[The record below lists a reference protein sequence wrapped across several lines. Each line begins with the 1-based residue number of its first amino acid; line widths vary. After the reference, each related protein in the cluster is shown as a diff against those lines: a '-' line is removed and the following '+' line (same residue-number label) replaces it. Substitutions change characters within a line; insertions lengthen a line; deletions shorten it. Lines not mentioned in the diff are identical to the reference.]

1 MKVEVEFEWMDGN
14 VDGQVLTKLA
24 KMISHEI
31 GSEAKA
37 QVQQKALDQME
48 ASIDVRTQAI
58 VDEMMN
64 DEIVITDQ
72 YGKPKYQDECIT
84 VKDVIKKRVDA
95 FVNANKDE
103 RGNCLRQGLTRIEN
117 MIDQKVES
125 HLKKFVQ
132 QVVNGITN
140 KYSEQV
146 RQSLSDTLAKQLLD
160 TKGLTDLIEQL
171 KENKLRL

>member
-1 MKVEVEFEWMDGN
+1 MKVEVEFDWMDGN
-14 VDGQVLTKLA
+14 VDDQVLIKLA
-24 KMISHEI
+24 KLLSHEI

-48 ASIDVRTQAI
+48 ASIDVRTQEI

-64 DEIVITDQ
+64 DEIVITDE
-72 YGKPKYQDECIT
+72 YGNPKYQDECIT

-95 FVNANKDE
+95 FVNSDRDE

-117 MIDQKVES
+117 MIDEKVQT
-125 HLKKFVQ
+125 HLKKFVGE
-132 QVVNGITN
+132 VTNGICN
-140 KYSEQV
+140 KYSDQV
-146 RQSLSDTLAKQLLD
+146 RKALSDKLAEQLLG